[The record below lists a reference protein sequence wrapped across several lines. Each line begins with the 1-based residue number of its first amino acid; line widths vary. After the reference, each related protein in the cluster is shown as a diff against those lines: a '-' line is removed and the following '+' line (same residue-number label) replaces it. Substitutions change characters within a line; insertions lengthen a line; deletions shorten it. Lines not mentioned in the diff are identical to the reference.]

1 MEKTITEA
9 KRIGAFYNFYTPVE
23 KRNSLTNSL
32 RWFFVLDFE
41 STCFGDD
48 SKQPAEIIEFPVVV
62 LDSVTGTL
70 VDSFQSFVKPT
81 ENPEL
86 STFCS
91 NLTGI
96 QQSDLENVPTLA
108 VVLKKFEHWLRK
120 TKETLGCSFKGQQTT
135 TAIFVTWTDW
145 DISTCLWDE
154 CRRKKLPLPGDML
167 SRIDLKA
174 IFQQWLGSH
183 KVGQK
188 WRGGLKD
195 ALHLI
200 GLRFEGRPHR
210 GIDDAK
216 NTARLLLHLL
226 SKNILNLTAS

>member
-48 SKQPAEIIEFPVVV
+48 SKQPAEI
-62 LDSVTGTL
+62 
-70 VDSFQSFVKPT
+70 
-81 ENPEL
+81 N
-86 STFCS
+86 
-91 NLTGI
+91 
-96 QQSDLENVPTLA
+96 
-108 VVLKKFEHWLRK
+108 
-120 TKETLGCSFKGQQTT
+120 
-135 TAIFVTWTDW
+135 W

>member
-1 MEKTITEA
+1 MRKTITEA
-9 KRIGAFYNFYTPVE
+9 RRIGSLYKFSKPLQKHN
-23 KRNSLTNSL
+23 NLTNN
-32 RWFFVLDFE
+32 FE
-41 STCFGDD
+41 STCFAENNG
-48 SKQPAEIIEFPVVV
+48 QAPEIIEFPVV
-62 LDSVTGTL
+62 
-70 VDSFQSFVKPT
+70 SFVRPT

-86 STFCS
+86 SVFCS

-96 QQSDLENVPTLA
+96 QQSDVENAPTLG
-108 VVLKKFEHWLRK
+108 VVLKKFEIWLRR
-120 TKETLGCSFKGQQTT
+120 TKETLGCSFKGQPTT

-145 DISTCLWDE
+145 DISICLWDE

-167 SRIDLKA
+167 NRIDLKA

-183 KVGQK
+183 KVAQN

-195 ALHLI
+195 ALHLV

-226 SKNILNLTAS
+226 SKNILDLTTS

>member
-1 MEKTITEA
+1 MRKTITEA
-9 KRIGAFYNFYTPVE
+9 RRIGSLYKFSKPLQKHN
-23 KRNSLTNSL
+23 NLTNSAL
-32 RWFFVLDFE
+32 LLFIYFE
-41 STCFGDD
+41 STCFAENNG
-48 SKQPAEIIEFPVVV
+48 QAPEIIEFPVVV
-62 LDSVTGTL
+62 LDSVTGTII
-70 VDSFQSFVKPT
+70 DSFQSFVRPT

-86 STFCS
+86 SVFCS

-96 QQSDLENVPTLA
+96 QQSDVENAPTLG
-108 VVLKKFEHWLRK
+108 VVLKKFEIWLRR
-120 TKETLGCSFKGQQTT
+120 TKETLGCSFKGQPTT

-145 DISTCLWDE
+145 DISICLWDE

-167 SRIDLKA
+167 NRIDLKA

-183 KVGQK
+183 KVAQN

-195 ALHLI
+195 ALHLV

-226 SKNILNLTAS
+226 SKNILDLTTS

>member
-1 MEKTITEA
+1 MQKTINEA
-9 KRIGAFYNFYTPVE
+9 KKIGAFYNFNVSAQ
-23 KRNSLTNSL
+23 KQNNLTNNL

-41 STCFGDD
+41 STCFENDT
-48 SKQPAEIIEFPVVV
+48 KQPAEIIEFPVVV

-70 VDSFQSFVKPT
+70 IDSFQSFVKPT
-81 ENPEL
+81 ENPNL

-96 QQSDLENVPTLA
+96 QQCDVDGAPVLA

-120 TKETLGCSFKGQQTT
+120 TKETLGCSFKGQSAT

-145 DISTCLWDE
+145 DISTCLWNE

-167 SRIDLKA
+167 NRIDLKA

-183 KVGQK
+183 KVRQK
-188 WRGGLKD
+188 WKGGLKD
-195 ALHLI
+195 ALHLV
-200 GLRFEGRPHR
+200 GLGFEGRPHR

-216 NTARLLLHLL
+216 NTARLLHHLL
-226 SKNILNLTAS
+226 SKNVLNLSTS